1 LDVIP
6 QPQMSP
12 ARKRSD
18 AQKNRDRI
26 LDAARSALAEDAE
39 ASLAEISRRAGVGMA
54 TLYRNFPG
62 RKELLETVY
71 ASEVVAVCEAAADA
85 AGSATPGLA
94 LRAWLRRCFAFA
106 ATKKH
111 IASQLLAHENRDSTR
126 TTVFHGSRE
135 RVLTAGRPLFE
146 AAQRAHQVRDDLT
159 LEQVLDMLVTIASSN
174 GSDAYQAPMLET
186 VLDGLALPS
195 DKGSQTA

>member
-1 LDVIP
+1 MP
-6 QPQMSP
+6 QDPGSP

-18 AQKNRDRI
+18 ARKNRDRI
-26 LDAARSALAEDAE
+26 LDAARSAFADPDADV
-39 ASLAEISRRAGVGMA
+39 SLAEISRRAGVGMA
-54 TLYRNFPG
+54 TLYRNFRG
-62 RKELLETVY
+62 RKELLEAVY
-71 ASEVVAVCEAAADA
+71 ASEADSVCEAAADA
-85 AGSATPGLA
+85 VGSATPGLA

-111 IASQLLAHENRDSTR
+111 IAPELLAHANRDSAR
-126 TTVFHGSRE
+126 AVFHDSRTRILAAGS
-135 RVLTAGRPLFE
+135 PLFE

-159 LEQVLDMLVTIASSN
+159 LEQVLDMLVRIATVN

-195 DKGSQTA
+195 DKA